1 MFAGHMV
8 RSGDPKMPADRPCA
22 GNFEEPLPVLRRSK
36 FRLWSFAMIEWIVI
50 LLVVAAIAS
59 LLGFRGVAGVSAGIA
74 KVLILIVLVGFLLL
88 LFFGVI
94 AFA

>member
-1 MFAGHMV
+1 MLGRYMGRGTPEKMACDPRADWNPTI
-8 RSGDPKMPADRPCA
+8 RSPFIAATSSACGVA
-22 GNFEEPLPVLRRSK
+22 N
-36 FRLWSFAMIEWIVI
+36 MIEWIVI

>member
-1 MFAGHMV
+1 
-8 RSGDPKMPADRPCA
+8 
-22 GNFEEPLPVLRRSK
+22 
-36 FRLWSFAMIEWIVI
+36 
-50 LLVVAAIAS
+50 VVAAIAS

>member
-1 MFAGHMV
+1 MARNPGAGWNPTIPSPFNAATSSACGV
-8 RSGDPKMPADRPCA
+8 AT
-22 GNFEEPLPVLRRSK
+22 
-36 FRLWSFAMIEWIVI
+36 MIEWIVI

-74 KVLILIVLVGFLLL
+74 KVLILIVLVGFLVL